1 MAPAAGSADR
11 LKASRERGTVTWQ
24 RRWRLDAD
32 LRPVADRLARDYEG
46 VLPAGRV
53 LSVVTRCNRDL
64 RRMTHTRAI
73 EPAGDDYADL
83 VEEAARHRLRQ
94 IAASAARR
102 GQGRS

>member
-1 MAPAAGSADR
+1 MTCR
-11 LKASRERGTVTWQ
+11 

-64 RRMTHTRAI
+64 RRMTHMPVT
-73 EPAGDDYADL
+73 EPPGDDYADL

-94 IAASAARR
+94 IAASARRR
-102 GQGRS
+102 GQDRS